1 MAKDIYKRL
10 TVIFYEKDKECYEE
24 FNQLAQ
30 DQDISMTNL
39 AKKLIYK
46 ELEDSKKGWLISPF
60 FFIYKQVTFK
70 ISAINLIV
78 SPATIQFIDV
88 HHLFILLLIFL
99 ATS

>member
-1 MAKDIYKRL
+1 MCIFSVTFSYIIIINRKGVRTLAKDIYKRL

-46 ELEDSKKGWLISPF
+46 ELEDSKKG
-60 FFIYKQVTFK
+60 
-70 ISAINLIV
+70 
-78 SPATIQFIDV
+78 
-88 HHLFILLLIFL
+88 
-99 ATS
+99 

>member
-1 MAKDIYKRL
+1 MCIFSATFSYISIIINRKGVGILAKDIYKRL

-46 ELEDSKKGWLISPF
+46 ELEDSKKG
-60 FFIYKQVTFK
+60 
-70 ISAINLIV
+70 
-78 SPATIQFIDV
+78 
-88 HHLFILLLIFL
+88 
-99 ATS
+99 

>member
-24 FNQLAQ
+24 FNKLAQ

-60 FFIYKQVTFK
+60 
-70 ISAINLIV
+70 
-78 SPATIQFIDV
+78 
-88 HHLFILLLIFL
+88 IFL
-99 ATS
+99 SINK